1 MIPNIVDWMTNIM
14 GSLGYLGVTIAV
26 FLETVFPPIPSGF
39 IQPFSGFV
47 ASRSDQTLI
56 LTIVAATVGSYLGTV
71 PFYFLGLWGE
81 DFVNKF
87 LYKYGKYL
95 FIDTDEVDKAYEFFD
110 KHGHIIVL
118 TGRLI
123 PFVRTVISFPAGV
136 AKMPFKK
143 FTLYTVLGGAIWST
157 ILATG
162 GFLLGERWEIIM
174 VWLEQYETLS
184 ILLMILLVVV
194 YFVYEIVSKKI
205 VRKI

>member
-1 MIPNIVDWMTNIM
+1 MIPNVVDWMTNIM

-47 ASRSDQTLI
+47 ASRSDQTLF
-56 LTIVAATVGSYLGTV
+56 LTIIAATVGSFLGTV

-81 DFVNKF
+81 EFVNKF

>member
-1 MIPNIVDWMTNIM
+1 MIPNVVDWMTNIM

-174 VWLEQYETLS
+174 VWLNQYETLS

>member
-1 MIPNIVDWMTNIM
+1 MIPNVVDWMTNIM

>member
-47 ASRSDQTLI
+47 ASRSEQTLI